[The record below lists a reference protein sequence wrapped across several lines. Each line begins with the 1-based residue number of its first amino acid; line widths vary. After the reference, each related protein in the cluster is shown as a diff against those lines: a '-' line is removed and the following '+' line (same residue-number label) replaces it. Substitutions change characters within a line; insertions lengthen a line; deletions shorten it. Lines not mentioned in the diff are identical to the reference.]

1 MFSSTEGVQRYVDG
15 RKKHQINEKISILRL
30 LASPE
35 FTSFL
40 KETIRNC
47 CIIFSFMLQ
56 QLYRQSKGPR
66 PRSGAPFYSAAV
78 LVNQSIFNNCCFLID
93 ETYAENVF
101 VEEGSVETVY
111 NVVHTEVSC
120 LKEIVN
126 VFIESVD

>member
-1 MFSSTEGVQRYVDG
+1 MGEKTSNKRKNINPSSFGFAKIYLLFKGDYPELLHYLFVYASATLSTVKRPPTEVG
-15 RKKHQINEKISILRL
+15 
-30 LASPE
+30 
-35 FTSFL
+35 
-40 KETIRNC
+40 
-47 CIIFSFMLQ
+47 
-56 QLYRQSKGPR
+56 GPF
-66 PRSGAPFYSAAV
+66 FYSAAV
-78 LVNQSIFNNCCFLID
+78 LISQSIFNNCCCLID